1 MAAAERLILS
11 TMAKGA
17 RKNSASHTSG
27 TAMTQPRPGRSRRRR
42 RSMAVG
48 FMGLLACSGAFVTG
62 SLVPGLFVKDDG
74 THLVPAD
81 IDRLVPVGAVAA
93 ALHVGQARLDQGA
106 GLGTHVVDREPPQV
120 GDVLHRA
127 GRPVVLALWPR
138 AGERGLLRAN
148 GHPHPAFVGLG
159 ADPVT
164 DVDVASDG
172 GACDDAVVRLVG
184 ANLPLEEVHGAHELR
199 HHAARRALV

>member
-62 SLVPGLFVKDDG
+62 SRVPGLFVPGLFVKDDG

-81 IDRLVPVGAVAA
+81 IDRLVPVGAVAV

-106 GLGTHVVDREPPQV
+106 GDRKSTRLNSSHVRI
-120 GDVLHRA
+120 
-127 GRPVVLALWPR
+127 
-138 AGERGLLRAN
+138 
-148 GHPHPAFVGLG
+148 
-159 ADPVT
+159 
-164 DVDVASDG
+164 SY
-172 GACDDAVVRLVG
+172 AVFC
-184 ANLPLEEVHGAHELR
+184 
-199 HHAARRALV
+199 